1 MEELSDG
8 GGLSDGD
15 NSLPPRHKHYVRHV
29 QEALQNTLQDLAQ
42 LQEQV
47 VPEPIRENLK
57 KQQQALTRLLNGWQ
71 RRRGDP
77 DGNVPLSPMGRGVEF
92 TKEQRRRLGEALR
105 TFDERRRRTLRG
117 LQFQSN
123 PMGNLRHAA
132 TAANLCCSA
141 PLWPRCLPLCVMY
154 VLSNAPI

>member
-15 NSLPPRHKHYVRHV
+15 NSLPPRHKRYIRHV

-57 KQQQALTRLLNGWQ
+57 KQQHLY
-71 RRRGDP
+71 
-77 DGNVPLSPMGRGVEF
+77 
-92 TKEQRRRLGEALR
+92 
-105 TFDERRRRTLRG
+105 
-117 LQFQSN
+117 LQMQG
-123 PMGNLRHAA
+123 PV
-132 TAANLCCSA
+132 
-141 PLWPRCLPLCVMY
+141 RCG
-154 VLSNAPI
+154 

>member
-47 VPEPIRENLK
+47 VPEPIRENK

-77 DGNVPLSPMGRGVEF
+77 DGNVPLSPMGRGVEYKKNNAEDLEKHYGLSMSVGVAPF
-92 TKEQRRRLGEALR
+92 GACSFKAIRWETWGMRQLQRGVEGRRGKGDAH
-105 TFDERRRRTLRG
+105 
-117 LQFQSN
+117 QN
-123 PMGNLRHAA
+123 
-132 TAANLCCSA
+132 
-141 PLWPRCLPLCVMY
+141 
-154 VLSNAPI
+154 